1 MDNPERRGVNLSR
14 SDQVTIICV
23 AIGIL
28 IMTGL
33 LVTVLF

>member
-1 MDNPERRGVNLSR
+1 MDNPDRRGVSLSR

-33 LVTVLF
+33 LVAVLF